1 MKSPGGMFMD
11 YVDPAVFGS
20 QFFGIGQADC
30 ALENGGISLE
40 IISGTRTDV
49 AIGNRF
55 SDYTATRKR
64 DPEDRAG
71 SITIGL
77 PPSILS
83 NRLGLFFSKVSGP
96 SISINTACFGSLVSL
111 DVACRFSDTHQ
122 ADSVIV
128 GGTNLWLAPDQ
139 NKEIGTTNKTQS
151 ASGQYRSL
159 DASADGYVKANATYI
174 VYLKRLDD
182 AIRDND
188 SIRAVIRGAA
198 GRTNPSSEA
207 HAAVTKM
214 TDKDTGITNFRT
226 TRYIK
231 CYRTSTLTKSPI
243 KAQGV
248 ALVSAPGRPTSQEL
262 MIRSIKSNI
271 GHSGAAAGISGLIKA
286 TMAVERGQIS
296 GNLNFIKPNPRID

>member
-1 MKSPGGMFMD
+1 M
-11 YVDPAVFGS
+11 
-20 QFFGIGQADC
+20 
-30 ALENGGISLE
+30 
-40 IISGTRTDV
+40 
-49 AIGNRF
+49 
-55 SDYTATRKR
+55 
-64 DPEDRAG
+64 
-71 SITIGL
+71 
-77 PPSILS
+77 
-83 NRLGLFFSKVSGP
+83 
-96 SISINTACFGSLVSL
+96 
-111 DVACRFSDTHQ
+111 
-122 ADSVIV
+122 IV
-128 GGTNLWLAPDQ
+128 GGTNLWLAPDH

-159 DASADGYVKANATYI
+159 DASADGYVKANATNI

-207 HAAVTKM
+207 HAAVTNM
-214 TDKDTGITNFRT
+214 TYKDTGITNFRT